1 MNKKDSIILPIIEI
15 ILMVFIIII
24 AYITVNNYNNSLNND
39 YINNNLSI
47 KIDNNNNTLYVLNDI
62 DAIQKLEN
70 NVINISNYNNEN
82 TKYKLIMK
90 IKKDR
95 QLDYKLIKIKIDD
108 QIFSLDNKYIKEDN
122 NYLYFDLTHQNV
134 DKEDEIKFI
143 MWLNEE
149 VKDPSDYIFSYNFY
163 VETI

>member
-39 YINNNLSI
+39 YINSNLSI

>member
-108 QIFSLDNKYIKEDN
+108 QIFGLDNKYIKEDN
-122 NYLYFDLTHQNV
+122 NYLYFDLTHQNI

>member
-122 NYLYFDLTHQNV
+122 NYLYFDLTHQNI

>member
-108 QIFSLDNKYIKEDN
+108 QIFRLDNKYIKEDN
-122 NYLYFDLTHQNV
+122 NYIYFDLTHQNV

>member
-39 YINNNLSI
+39 YINSNLSI

-122 NYLYFDLTHQNV
+122 NYLYFDLTHQNI

>member
-15 ILMVFIIII
+15 ILMIFIIII

-122 NYLYFDLTHQNV
+122 NYLYFDLTHQNI

>member
-82 TKYKLIMK
+82 TKYKIIMK

-122 NYLYFDLTHQNV
+122 NYLYFDLTHQSI

>member
-62 DAIQKLEN
+62 YAIQKLEN

-122 NYLYFDLTHQNV
+122 NYLYFDLTHQNI